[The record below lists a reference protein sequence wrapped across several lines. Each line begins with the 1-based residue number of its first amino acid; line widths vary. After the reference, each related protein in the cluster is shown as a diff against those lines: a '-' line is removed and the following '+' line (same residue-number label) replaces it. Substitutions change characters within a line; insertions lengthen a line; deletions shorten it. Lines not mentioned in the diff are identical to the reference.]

1 MATYG
6 RKQAIRDKCID
17 CCAGS
22 RAEVRNCPATNCPLW
37 RFRMGIEL
45 KLEDCMQADGD
56 AQDIEEE

>member
-22 RAEVRNCPATNCPLW
+22 QAEVRKCPVATCPLW

-45 KLEDCMQADGD
+45 KPEGSTKADE
-56 AQDIEEE
+56 DIEEE